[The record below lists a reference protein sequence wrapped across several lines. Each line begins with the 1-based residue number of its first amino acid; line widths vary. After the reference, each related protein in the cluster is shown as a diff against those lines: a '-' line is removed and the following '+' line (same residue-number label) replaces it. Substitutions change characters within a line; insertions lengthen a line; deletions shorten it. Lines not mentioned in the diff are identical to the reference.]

1 MVLEVRLVGVLY
13 VFLGARKKE
22 VVLDVLGLNSFVV
35 NKPNQTNQNKIE
47 RNVKNMVRKGCT
59 LGGSPAEAATA
70 RLGDATFWCPNY
82 K

>member
-47 RNVKNMVRKGCT
+47 RNVKNMIRKG
-59 LGGSPAEAATA
+59 
-70 RLGDATFWCPNY
+70 
-82 K
+82 